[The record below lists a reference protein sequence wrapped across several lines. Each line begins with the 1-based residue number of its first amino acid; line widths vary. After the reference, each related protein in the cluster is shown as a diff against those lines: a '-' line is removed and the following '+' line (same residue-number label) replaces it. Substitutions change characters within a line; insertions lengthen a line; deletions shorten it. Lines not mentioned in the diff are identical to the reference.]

1 MDPVLSLLSTWV
13 PWTAL
18 NCSELL
24 GTAPYSHRATQGCV
38 RCELLP
44 PEATTVGMGEGPEEG
59 GREWVEGGREGLGGG
74 WEGGRGG
81 WEGEGPVEGGV
92 EVGRG
97 SDVSHQRKRRQLTAV
112 LIKQHSIVALA
123 SAPMLAR
130 RSRLP

>member
-44 PEATTVGMGEGPEEG
+44 PEATTVGMGEGPEVG
-59 GREWVEGGREGLGGG
+59 GREWVEGGGG
-74 WEGGRGG
+74 W
-81 WEGEGPVEGGV
+81 VEGGPRGGREGEEV
-92 EVGRG
+92 EVGRGVEVG